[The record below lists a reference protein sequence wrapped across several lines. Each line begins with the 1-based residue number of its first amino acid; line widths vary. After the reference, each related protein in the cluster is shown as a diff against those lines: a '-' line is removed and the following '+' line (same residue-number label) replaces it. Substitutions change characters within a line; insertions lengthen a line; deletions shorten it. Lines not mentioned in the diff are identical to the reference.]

1 MSLFSKFTK
10 QSDKVSYPWSQ
21 KKCSGPA
28 FPRYGHIV
36 QSTGTGDSFIIFGG
50 IAKSS
55 GKKEV
60 FAFDPITGTT
70 SNYNVTGDI
79 PSARSHHSAVSFA
92 NQIMIYGGEPKT
104 IEDPI
109 DDGLYIL
116 NLANKQWSHIRMDGR
131 LPKGRTGHSAI
142 LHGMNMYIWG
152 GESDGVYFQE
162 LLHFDLTALNTAPR
176 WRALQPQNEGPS
188 ARAHHVSAVCNNKL
202 YIFSGT
208 DGRNVHNDIWSFDLN
223 TGYWEQITALG
234 YIPSPRE
241 GAASAVVDEV
251 LYIFGGRAADGQLLG
266 DLCAFKFSNRRWYM
280 FQNMGPA
287 PTPRAGHTMTA
298 LKDKVMVL
306 GGEPAN
312 GIKSEDASMIYV
324 LDTSK
329 IKYPGDSSAGGP
341 SSPTTARAP
350 EIPGTNGSS
359 PSPTRGLQSD
369 TPSPTTAFHPS
380 LAHQRQSTMPPRSE
394 SPVIHSPIEGRPP
407 PGGRGTQ
414 LSPHPNNQSPGQNQT
429 RPLRHAS
436 MIPEAVLRRNRPTSP
451 MPFVDSEPKRENSSN
466 APNGD
471 QHHGE
476 LLTGREE
483 TERRLE
489 RSDSDTLNNDDLYEG
504 LSMAPTPGPIMHP
517 GQNGPASSSNHPGIQ
532 RPPSRATNGAGNHP
546 PPPRPSREG
555 VDIGNNY
562 RNTIAIPQGELQL
575 AQNGTLSPVS
585 PKERRPKSQVPAPD
599 QVRDLRSASP
609 APSPRT
615 PVPMAPEHMRS
626 ESPLAVRNATEAQ
639 MKSTTPRSQASK
651 DEQALAFSE
660 ERANFA
666 RELKARDAV
675 IAEMKKKE
683 QWWRTEVSLARKSR
697 AKTEEDI
704 TEDSDETFMT
714 FDSPDSEKTKMFEQ
728 LVKLKAELRK
738 VRSSIGQQTN
748 GSCQRVVQAERM
760 RTAALQEA
768 AYFKSKYTAIQSK
781 QSEEL
786 AKIETARAKELED
799 RLVHALSEHDVAQK
813 KLQQIQ
819 KKLNHEQQARQL
831 AEDRAVDANA
841 MANDTQE
848 AHSRAVEELS
858 NLHTRTLQAEAQ
870 VRNSAARIADLTSQL
885 DKALTTEVSSTAL
898 SDATIKISQ
907 LEAASIKLRSE
918 LATMKQK
925 LAESEDENERLRN
938 SLMEKESNL
947 IETTRILEDNEIKIG
962 MMKDAMVKK
971 GFEIDNDPSQSVRS
985 EAAARLQE
993 LQRELTDLKQSSK
1006 KSIQELKDEVSIYE
1020 ARCSQ
1025 LQNSERQ
1032 ATEKARL
1039 AADDAARLQRDL
1051 RSIESSKAAS
1061 DNAELMRTKAILE
1074 DLESAL
1080 SEARKSES
1088 EARLSLQE
1096 TSHTYQSK
1104 IQHLEREYQIATEL
1118 AKTSE
1123 VTLEQVKREAAST
1136 EAKLQ
1141 QLTSTL
1147 EDLQDTNQKL
1157 TVQVKAVHD
1166 NSPGSRQSGNQSK
1179 FIQAQVQWEAEKAML
1194 DSKIHELHNN
1204 LAALQQSSS
1213 GPNTKAPEITQQLES
1228 LQLERDHL
1236 ISECAKLKNKHSEHK
1251 KESRRQ
1257 ARELNLEI
1265 QQLTKQIDQTTSELE
1280 AMTMTN
1286 AHLKKELDIA
1296 LQNQRSD
1303 ESEKEK
1309 NQLMK
1314 QLEDQGQSMRAL
1326 KSERD
1331 LLKKQYQDSQRKIEL
1346 LLDQMNE
1353 SEDEVMEK
1361 SKEKSPAKDEDTEYS
1376 AIDESS
1382 DEEIRQ
1388 PAAMKYIPAL
1398 SNGDRE
1404 PNMMQSIKSE
1414 LSSLNKWTNGAYNSD
1429 DTDTDSDDEIV
1440 HRTQSPATLR
1450 KLEHTPPAPSRSP
1463 ARSQARSPGRSP
1475 LRTPVQNQETLDS
1488 SDEEGYDSMIH
1499 SLEAVS
1505 MKAQSITG
1513 SN

>member
-1 MSLFSKFTK
+1 MFS
-10 QSDKVSYPWSQ
+10 V
-21 KKCSGPA
+21 
-28 FPRYGHIV
+28 
-36 QSTGTGDSFIIFGG
+36 
-50 IAKSS
+50 
-55 GKKEV
+55 
-60 FAFDPITGTT
+60 
-70 SNYNVTGDI
+70 
-79 PSARSHHSAVSFA
+79 
-92 NQIMIYGGEPKT
+92 YGGEPKT
-104 IEDPI
+104 VEDPI
-109 DDGLYIL
+109 DDALYIL
-116 NLANKQWSHIRMDGR
+116 NLANKQWTHVRMEGR
-131 LPKGRTGHSAI
+131 LPRGRTGHSAI

-176 WRALQPQNEGPS
+176 WRALQSQNEGPC

-223 TGYWEQITALG
+223 TGYWEQIAALG
-234 YIPSPRE
+234 YIPAARE
-241 GAASAVVDEV
+241 GASSAVVDDV
-251 LYIFGGRAADGQLLG
+251 LYIFGGRAGDGQLLG
-266 DLCAFKFSNRRWYM
+266 DLRVFNNFTSKQDKRWYM
-280 FQNMGPA
+280 FQNMGPS
-287 PTPRAGHTMTA
+287 PSPRAGHTMTA
-298 LKDKVMVL
+298 VKDKVLVL

-312 GIKSEDASMIYV
+312 GIKSEDASMIYI
-324 LDTSK
+324 LDTNK
-329 IKYPGDSSAGGP
+329 IKYPGDAAAGGP

-350 EIPGTNGSS
+350 ELALTNGSS
-359 PSPTRGLQSD
+359 PSPTRGLQTD
-369 TPSPTTAFHPS
+369 TPSPTTGYHPSS
-380 LAHQRQSTMPPRSE
+380 LAHQRQSTMPPRAE
-394 SPVIHSPIEGRPP
+394 SPVIHSPIEARP
-407 PGGRGTQ
+407 PGGGRGNQ
-414 LSPHPNNQSPGQNQT
+414 LSVHPNNQTPPQNQQA
-429 RPLRHAS
+429 RPQRHAS

-451 MPFVDSEPKRENSSN
+451 MPFVDSEPKRENSLNHSN
-466 APNGD
+466 GE

-476 LLTGREE
+476 VSGGRAEHE
-483 TERRLE
+483 KRLE

-504 LSMAPTPGPIMHP
+504 MSMNSTLDGGMSFNHNSPAPAPLPT
-517 GQNGPASSSNHPGIQ
+517 SPGIQ
-532 RPPSRATNGAGNHP
+532 RPPSRAANGTGNQP

-575 AQNGTLSPVS
+575 GQNTTLGPIS
-585 PKERRPKSQVPAPD
+585 PKDRRPKSQVPAPD
-599 QVRDLRSASP
+599 QIRDLRSVSP
-609 APSPRT
+609 IPSPRA
-615 PVPMAPEHMRS
+615 PAPLAPEHMRS
-626 ESPLAVRNATEAQ
+626 ESPLALRNPSEASIKPSTA
-639 MKSTTPRSQASK
+639 KSQTSK
-651 DEQALAFSE
+651 DEQAQAYSE

-666 RELKARDAV
+666 RELKARDA
-675 IAEMKKKE
+675 IISEMKKKE

-697 AKTEEDI
+697 AKEEDV
-704 TEDSDETFMT
+704 TVDSDETFMT

-728 LVKLKAELRK
+728 LVRMKAELRK
-738 VRSSIGQQTN
+738 VRSSIGQQSN

-786 AKIETARAKELED
+786 AQIETARAKELED
-799 RLVHALSEHDVAQK
+799 RLVHALSENDVVQK
-813 KLQQIQ
+813 KLLQIQ

-831 AEDRAVDANA
+831 AEDRAVEANA

-907 LEAASIKLRSE
+907 LEASSIKLRSE

-971 GFEIDNDPSQSVRS
+971 GFEIDIDPSQSVRS
-985 EAAARLQE
+985 EAAARLLELQQE
-993 LQRELTDLKQSSK
+993 LTELKKVSK
-1006 KSIQELKDEVSIYE
+1006 KSIQELKDEVAIYE
-1020 ARCSQ
+1020 ARYTQ
-1025 LQNSERQ
+1025 LRSSERQ
-1032 ATEKARL
+1032 AAEKARI
-1039 AADDAARLQRDL
+1039 AADDVARLQRDL
-1051 RSIESSKAAS
+1051 RAMESSKTAN
-1061 DNAELMRTKAILE
+1061 DNAELVRTKAILAE
-1074 DLESAL
+1074 LESAL

-1096 TSHTYQSK
+1096 ASQTYQSK
-1104 IQHLEREYQIATEL
+1104 IQHLEREHQIATEM
-1118 AKTSE
+1118 AKASE
-1123 VTLEQVKREAAST
+1123 ETLEQVKKEATST
-1136 EAKLQ
+1136 ETKLQ

-1147 EDLQDTNQKL
+1147 EDLQETNQKL
-1157 TVQVKAVHD
+1157 TVQVKAVQD
-1166 NSPGSRQSGNQSK
+1166 SQGNRRQSESQSK
-1179 FIQAQVQWEAEKAML
+1179 FIQAQIQWEAEKGML
-1194 DSKIHELHNN
+1194 DSKINELHHN
-1204 LAALQQSSS
+1204 LEALQLSSKGS
-1213 GPNTKAPEITQQLES
+1213 SNKATEITQQLES
-1228 LQLERDHL
+1228 VQLERDHL
-1236 ISECAKLKNKHSEHK
+1236 ISECVKLKNKHSDHK

-1286 AHLKKELDIA
+1286 THLKKELDIA
-1296 LQNQRSD
+1296 LQNQRND
-1303 ESEKEK
+1303 ESEKWTEEK
-1309 NQLMK
+1309 NNLVK
-1314 QLEDQGQSMRAL
+1314 QLDEQSQSMRAL

-1353 SEDEVMEK
+1353 SDDEVVDKPHGK
-1361 SKEKSPAKDEDTEYS
+1361 SAAKDDDTEYS

-1382 DEEIRQ
+1382 DEEIRKSTSL
-1388 PAAMKYIPAL
+1388 KYIPEL
-1398 SNGDRE
+1398 SNGNRE

-1414 LSSLNKWTNGAYNSD
+1414 LNNLNKWTNGAY
-1429 DTDTDSDDEIV
+1429 DSDDSDSDEEV
-1440 HRTQSPATLR
+1440 VRSVQSPATLR
-1450 KLEHTPPAPSRSP
+1450 KLEHSPATPSRSP

-1475 LRTPVQNQETLDS
+1475 MRTPVQNHDTLDS

-1513 SN
+1513 NN